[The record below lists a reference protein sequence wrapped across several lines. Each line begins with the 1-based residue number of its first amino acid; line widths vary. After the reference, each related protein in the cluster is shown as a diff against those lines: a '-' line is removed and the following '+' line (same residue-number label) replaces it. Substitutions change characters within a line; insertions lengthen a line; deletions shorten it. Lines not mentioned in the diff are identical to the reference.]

1 MHDKG
6 MYSHNIM
13 VKEQVIFLVSFVRIQ
28 FCDCMIAEENMVDQ
42 NQCTW
47 YKFLGNNSFSKK
59 MYVRIVFQNSYKL
72 NKLKGL

>member
-13 VKEQVIFLVSFVRIQ
+13 VKERVIFLVSFVRIQ

-47 YKFLGNNSFSKK
+47 YKFLGNNFFSKK

-72 NKLKGL
+72 SKLKGL

>member
-47 YKFLGNNSFSKK
+47 YKFLGNNFFSKK
-59 MYVRIVFQNSYKL
+59 NVCKNCFPEFLQVEQT
-72 NKLKGL
+72 